1 MIRLRVSGRRL
12 IGRSLLLVGTLAALT
27 PVSGT
32 AQDPLLDRHESL
44 LEPRISTLKGERVL
58 VVTAT
63 GDPNLVGPAA
73 FGLLFQLYF
82 SIPETP
88 KGLALPPPRARW
100 PEDLE
105 TPKDRWVGRY
115 AMIVPTGVS
124 ELPSHQPPEGLQ
136 ASLTEWEYGEV
147 AEILHV
153 GPYDQEQP
161 TVQRLHEFVRANG
174 YVTVGDHEEEY
185 LRGPTMTGPGDPEK
199 YLTILRYRV
208 EKP

>member
-1 MIRLRVSGRRL
+1 L
-12 IGRSLLLVGTLAALT
+12 IGRSSLLFGTLAALT
-27 PVSGT
+27 TVSVS
-32 AQDPLLDRHESL
+32 AQDPLLDRYEPL
-44 LEPRISTLKGERVL
+44 LEPRISTLEGEKVL

-88 KGLALPPPRARW
+88 KGPGLGAPRARW
-100 PEDLE
+100 PEDLG
-105 TPKDRWVGRY
+105 TPKDGWVGRY
-115 AMIVPTGVS
+115 AMIVPRGVS
-124 ELPSHQPPEGLQ
+124 ELPPHQPPEGLR

-153 GPYDQEQP
+153 GPYDREQP
-161 TVQRLHEFVRANG
+161 TVQRLHEFVSANG
-174 YVTVGDHEEEY
+174 YVTVGGHEEEY
-185 LRGPTMTGPGDPEK
+185 LRGPGMTGPGDPEK